1 MKSSRPRNLGL
12 LFVVILLAGGL
23 LACDLSDLTD
33 ITGGP
38 SQPSTPTISITAPTS
53 GAEFQ
58 VGQQVNVLSSASD
71 ARGITR
77 VELYVDGVLYRTDP
91 SPNPSP
97 NALVS
102 LSQPWIAEV
111 PGTHTLSV
119 VAVNLD
125 GVESTPWAVTVRVV
139 GEAASPSSSPTA
151 EGAPPPVVTATYT
164 VTATLTVTPTQTT
177 APPPPPPTATLP
189 PPTPTATLNPNAPVI
204 KYFRANGQNQTY
216 NAILNESVILSWE
229 WERVQAGY
237 LDPGN
242 VPLVCP
248 AMPCTFIVKPPATT
262 TYTLRAINAGI
273 TTTKSV
279 TVKIS

>member
-1 MKSSRPRNLGL
+1 MKSSPLRHLGL
-12 LFVVILLAGGL
+12 LFVVILLAGSL
-23 LACDLSDLTD
+23 LACDLSSITDL
-33 ITGGP
+33 TGGP
-38 SQPSTPTISITAPTS
+38 SQPSKPVISINAPTS

-71 ARGITR
+71 ARGVNR
-77 VELYVDGVLYRTDP
+77 VELSVDGMLFRTDP
-91 SPNPSP
+91 SPNPGP

-102 LSQPWIAEV
+102 ISQAWTAEV

-119 VAVNLD
+119 VAVS
-125 GVESTPWAVTVRVV
+125 VEGQQSAPWAVTVRVV
-139 GEAASPSSSPTA
+139 GEATGPSVSPTT
-151 EGAPPPVVTATYT
+151 EGAPPPVPTATY
-164 VTATLTVTPTQTT
+164 TVTPTQTT

-204 KYFRANGQNQTY
+204 KYFRANGQSGTY
-216 NAILNESVILSWE
+216 NANPGESVFLTWE
-229 WERVQAGY
+229 WAGVVTEGR

-248 AMPCTFIVKPPATT
+248 GMPCSRVETPSATT

-273 TTTKSV
+273 TTKATV
-279 TVKIS
+279 TVKIG

>member
-71 ARGITR
+71 ARGINR
-77 VELYVDGVLYRTDP
+77 VELSVDGVLYRTDP
-91 SPNPSP
+91 SPNPSA

-102 LSQPWIAEV
+102 FSQAWIAEV

-119 VAVNLD
+119 VAVN
-125 GVESTPWAVTVRVV
+125 VEGQQSAPWAVTVRVV
-139 GEAASPSSSPTA
+139 GEAAGPSLSPTT
-151 EGAPPPVVTATYT
+151 EGAPLPVVTATYT
-164 VTATLTVTPTQTT
+164 VTATLTVTATQTVP
-177 APPPPPPTATLP
+177 PPPPPPTATLP
-189 PPTPTATLNPNAPVI
+189 PPTATVNPNAPVI
-204 KYFRANGQNQTY
+204 KYFRANGQNESYT
-216 NAILNESVILSWE
+216 AFAGESVILSWE
-229 WERVQAGY
+229 WAGVV
-237 LDPGN
+237 LEGRMDPGN
-242 VPLVCP
+242 VALVCQV
-248 AMPCTFIVKPPATT
+248 MPCTRIVQPSATT
-262 TYTLRAINAGI
+262 TYTLKAINSTA

-279 TVKIS
+279 TVKIG

>member
-1 MKSSRPRNLGL
+1 
-12 LFVVILLAGGL
+12 LFVVVVLTGSL
-23 LACDLSDLTD
+23 LACDLSSITDL
-33 ITGGP
+33 TGGP
-38 SQPSTPTISITAPTS
+38 SETSKPSITMTAPPN

-71 ARGITR
+71 ANGINR

-102 LSQPWIAEV
+102 LSQAWIADV
-111 PGTHTLSV
+111 PGTHTLSL
-119 VAVNLD
+119 VAVSVE
-125 GVESTPWAVTVRVV
+125 GQESTPWAVTVRVV
-139 GEAASPSSSPTA
+139 GEAPIPAVFPTV
-151 EGAPPPVVTATYT
+151 EGAPPLVPTATY
-164 VTATLTVTPTQTT
+164 TVTPTQTT
-177 APPPPPPTATLP
+177 APPPPPSTATVPPPTATLP
-189 PPTPTATLNPNAPVI
+189 PPTATLNPNAPII
-204 KYFRANGQNQTY
+204 KYFKANGQTGTY
-216 NAILNESVILSWE
+216 NATLNDSVLLSWE

-273 TTTKSV
+273 TTKATV
-279 TVKIS
+279 TVKIG

>member
-1 MKSSRPRNLGL
+1 MKSSRLRYLGL
-12 LFVVILLAGGL
+12 LFLVIVLAGSM
-23 LACDLSDLTD
+23 LACDLSDITD

-38 SQPSTPTISITAPTS
+38 SQPSTPTITITAPTN

-71 ARGITR
+71 SRGITR
-77 VELYVDGVLYRTDP
+77 VELSVDGVLYRTDP
-91 SPNPSP
+91 SPNPSG

-102 LSQPWIAEV
+102 LSQAWIAEG
-111 PGTHTLSV
+111 PGTHALSV

-125 GVESTPWAVTVRVV
+125 GQESHPWAVTVRVL
-139 GEAASPSSSPTA
+139 GEAAGPSSSPTT

-164 VTATLTVTPTQTT
+164 VTPTQTV
-177 APPPPPPTATLP
+177 APPPPPPPPPTATLP
-189 PPTPTATLNPNAPVI
+189 PPTATVNPNAPVI
-204 KYFRANGQNQTY
+204 KYFRANGQNETY

-273 TTTKSV
+273 TTKATV
-279 TVKIS
+279 TVKIG

>member
-1 MKSSRPRNLGL
+1 MKSSRLRHLGL
-12 LFVVILLAGGL
+12 LFVVIVLAGSL
-23 LACDLSDLTD
+23 LACDLTDITD

-38 SQPSTPTISITAPTS
+38 SQPSTPTITMTAPTN

-71 ARGITR
+71 ARGINR

-102 LSQPWIAEV
+102 LSQAWIAEV
-111 PGTHTLSV
+111 AGTHTLSL
-119 VAVNLD
+119 VAVS
-125 GVESTPWAVTVRVV
+125 VEGQESAPWAVTVRVV
-139 GEAASPSSSPTA
+139 GEAAGPSVSPTT
-151 EGAPPPVVTATYT
+151 EGAPPPVPTATYT
-164 VTATLTVTPTQTT
+164 VTPTQTV

-189 PPTPTATLNPNAPVI
+189 PPTATLNPNAPVI
-204 KYFRANGQNQTY
+204 KYFRANGQNETY

-273 TTTKSV
+273 TTKATV
-279 TVKIS
+279 TVKIG